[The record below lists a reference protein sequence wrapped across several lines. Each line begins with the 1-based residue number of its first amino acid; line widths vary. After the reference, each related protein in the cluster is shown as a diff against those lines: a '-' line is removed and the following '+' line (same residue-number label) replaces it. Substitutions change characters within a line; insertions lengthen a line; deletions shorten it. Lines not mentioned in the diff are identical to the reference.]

1 MQQEHPPADG
11 SLPRPIHLRRS
22 PGCAGEEPGQ
32 TRVRLS
38 QPYGLRPTRLLL
50 TADKLFSFMFDHI
63 MPLTEA
69 KEGYDLFHNMKVQ
82 KVVFKP

>member
-1 MQQEHPPADG
+1 M
-11 SLPRPIHLRRS
+11 
-22 PGCAGEEPGQ
+22 
-32 TRVRLS
+32 RLS